1 MNVFRLPL
9 PLRPDKPLAPLSA
22 GLVAAGAGFGS
33 HRRADRLAA
42 GLPGPAGAP
51 LGGGSAIPGGSVAIS
66 GGSVRVGGPGGALRP
81 HRIPVLALREDRSG
95 RRTGR
100 IRRFP
105 HDSAVPTKRPTSVER
120 NDPPRA
126 PFLAPAP
133 APLLPDVW
141 NTGPMR
147 CVRRTGCDLG
157 RPGPVKRAES
167 PDAGPH
173 KVAAAYLSPPSKNST
188 R

>member
-1 MNVFRLPL
+1 MNAFRLPL

-42 GLPGPAGAP
+42 GPPGPAGAP
-51 LGGGSAIPGGSVAIS
+51 LGNGSAIS
-66 GGSVRVGGPGGALRP
+66 GGSVRVGGPGGALQP

-95 RRTGR
+95 RRTGH

-105 HDSAVPTKRPTSVER
+105 HDSAVSTKRPTSVER

-133 APLLPDVW
+133 APLLPDAW
-141 NTGPMR
+141 NMGPMR

-173 KVAAAYLSPPSKNST
+173 KVAAAYLSPPIPGAP
-188 R
+188 RPEVAQ